1 MFQNFLKRMRT
12 LSESDGDVRVNAVRS
27 KIVSMDDVKHPTLSD
42 MGFGDENELKAAIY
56 DLMRTIKDPE
66 KPQTL
71 EELNVVSEEMITVK
85 KVSDGQV
92 PVVRIEFNPTVP
104 HCSLATLIGLTI
116 RIKIERN
123 FPQTLKLDIFI
134 KKGTHATEE
143 EINKQINDRER
154 VSAACDNE
162 NLRKLLEDCISE
174 D

>member
-1 MFQNFLKRMRT
+1 MLSFLKRIRT
-12 LSESDGDVRVNAVRS
+12 ESEAERYSAVRS
-27 KIVSMDDVKHPTLSD
+27 VVVGQDDVMHPSLAD
-42 MGFGDENELKAAIY
+42 MGYANEQELKEAIY

-71 EELNVVSEEMITVK
+71 EELNVVSEDMITIK
-85 KVSDGQV
+85 KVQNGQV

-116 RIKIERN
+116 RIKIQRH

-162 NLRKLLEDCISE
+162 NLRKLLESCIT
-174 D
+174 DDD

>member
-1 MFQNFLKRMRT
+1 MLSFLRKIRT
-12 LSESDGDVRVNAVRS
+12 ESESEPKFGAVRS
-27 KIVSMDDVKHPTLSD
+27 TVVGVDDVMHPSLAE
-42 MGFGDENELKAAIY
+42 MGFSNEEELKFAIY
-56 DLMRTIKDPE
+56 DLLRTIKDPE

-71 EELNVVSEEMITVK
+71 EELNVVSEDMIFVK
-85 KVSDGQV
+85 KVTAGQV

-116 RIKIERN
+116 RIKIQRY

-134 KKGTHATEE
+134 KKGAHSTEE

-162 NLRKLLEDCISE
+162 NLRKLLENCIRE
-174 D
+174 DE